1 MTKYASDAQKKALTK
16 YRNEK
21 IDRIEIT
28 VPAGRKEAYK
38 NAATAA
44 GMSLNA
50 YIVQCIENAVE
61 GPEKARQDV

>member
-1 MTKYASDAQKKALTK
+1 MTKYASDAQKKALAK

-21 IDRIEIT
+21 IDRIEVT

-50 YIVQCIENAVE
+50 FIIQCIENAIE
-61 GPEKARQDV
+61 GPGKARQDA